1 MRSSH
6 IKMEQLLT
14 GEGPVHRPNRPFIF
28 FMSRK
33 IYTPY
38 NERTLKG
45 EIDMK
50 KLIISV
56 MAGLASIVHDLVEIR
71 RAVKFISM
79 AFGVEP
85 EVTYDWSSNLM
96 EAGLWMVVIFVA
108 LYIGEL
114 VLKNIV
120 ADLKWEMRK
129 W

>member
-1 MRSSH
+1 
-6 IKMEQLLT
+6 
-14 GEGPVHRPNRPFIF
+14 
-28 FMSRK
+28 
-33 IYTPY
+33 
-38 NERTLKG
+38 
-45 EIDMK
+45 MK

>member
-1 MRSSH
+1 
-6 IKMEQLLT
+6 
-14 GEGPVHRPNRPFIF
+14 
-28 FMSRK
+28 
-33 IYTPY
+33 
-38 NERTLKG
+38 
-45 EIDMK
+45 MK

-56 MAGLASIVHDLVEIR
+56 MAGLASIVYDLVEIR
-71 RAVKFISM
+71 RVVKFISM
-79 AFGVEP
+79 VFGVEP

-96 EAGLWMVVIFVA
+96 EAGLWMVVVFVA